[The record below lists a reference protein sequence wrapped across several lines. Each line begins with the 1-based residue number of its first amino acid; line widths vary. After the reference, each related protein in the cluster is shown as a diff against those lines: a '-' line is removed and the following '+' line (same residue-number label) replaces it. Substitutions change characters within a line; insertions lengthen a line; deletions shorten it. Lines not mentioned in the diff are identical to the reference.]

1 MRDTPI
7 LTQRRKN
14 CILVKTNLEKSF
26 ILGLLFVFQLTVSL
40 LYRIQKNTLQMRNR
54 VVILLQVLENVFLT
68 CIFRKRKGDNMMQ
81 RKIKLRLDEVEEF
94 VSAASRCN
102 FDIDI
107 FYNRYTVDAKSIVG
121 VLGLDLTQTLT
132 VSYNGYDDHFEKI
145 LNQLSLAS

>member
-1 MRDTPI
+1 
-7 LTQRRKN
+7 
-14 CILVKTNLEKSF
+14 
-26 ILGLLFVFQLTVSL
+26 
-40 LYRIQKNTLQMRNR
+40 MRNR

-68 CIFRKRKGDNMMQ
+68 CIFRKRKGDNRMQ